1 MVPAQVLSRILAVQ
15 PVLDAL
21 ERDQAA
27 PRTAFEHLAIG
38 QAVTGLVKSQVKDI
52 SLVLIDGHTVAMRL
66 PRRVETGDTLKLSFA
81 GHMPQPV
88 FLLETPETAA
98 SDAPQLSQTARLL
111 SDIMQR
117 VPDRTLPTLTP
128 PAPLLGQPPAHPA
141 ELALALRTAV
151 VRSGLFYE
159 SHLAN
164 WAVGQD
170 SLDGLMQEPQN
181 RLAATDPTRAAPAL
195 AVSTPDQPEAGG
207 AAEAKTANPLHAL
220 LTQQLQ
226 VLESPQFAW
235 HGEVWPGQAL
245 AWQIG
250 RETDPLTDGSASHA
264 APEANAGWESRLKL
278 TLPQLGTVT
287 VHIRL
292 DERQAFSI
300 RMVPERHEVE
310 PLLQKNQARLV
321 EQLAAAGCSLQSLMV
336 QTDAGA

>member
-1 MVPAQVLSRILAVQ
+1 MGQPRRAGGALPRLCRQSDAGRAGEAERDRAAHQGRDHPRHPAQRRADPRADRAAPARIAAAPQHDAHRPAQRRRVRSAAGVGLPPMVPAQVLSRILAVQ

-128 PAPLLGQPPAHPA
+128 PAPLL
-141 ELALALRTAV
+141 
-151 VRSGLFYE
+151 
-159 SHLAN
+159 
-164 WAVGQD
+164 
-170 SLDGLMQEPQN
+170 
-181 RLAATDPTRAAPAL
+181 
-195 AVSTPDQPEAGG
+195 
-207 AAEAKTANPLHAL
+207 
-220 LTQQLQ
+220 
-226 VLESPQFAW
+226 
-235 HGEVWPGQAL
+235 
-245 AWQIG
+245 
-250 RETDPLTDGSASHA
+250 
-264 APEANAGWESRLKL
+264 
-278 TLPQLGTVT
+278 
-287 VHIRL
+287 
-292 DERQAFSI
+292 
-300 RMVPERHEVE
+300 
-310 PLLQKNQARLV
+310 
-321 EQLAAAGCSLQSLMV
+321 
-336 QTDAGA
+336 